1 MAHPA
6 THAAVK
12 LQIEQVPEVRAAFDK
27 MVATGAGSVA
37 IPGTVRG
44 NVLGVR
50 GVGFAGYCA
59 VSEKVKIGHAFGM
72 GMSLTRNLSTKRI
85 SCG

>member
-1 MAHPA
+1 MALVAGRSFRYKQSAPTA
-6 THAAVK
+6 TLFRLS
-12 LQIEQVPEVRAAFDK
+12 LQNFRN
-27 MVATGAGSVA
+27 
-37 IPGTVRG
+37 TVRG

-59 VSEKVKIGHAFGM
+59 VSGKVKIGHAFGV